1 VGETNARATYIR
13 SQSPMPPRSKVIT
26 MLPVYIRQEV
36 ERRLF
41 ENGFRD
47 YEGLAQWVRGQGY
60 EISDDSL
67 WRFGHALQQQLAAVR
82 FTVGLAR
89 AVNELAEGQEPLLAR
104 ALITVAQ
111 QQALAA
117 LVEKEDVKAGDLN
130 AIANLTRAAIAQQ
143 RWAAEQK
150 TQGER
155 QHQAAAD
162 RNCRLPDETQPSR
175 NALSTIAGLEQGPAG
190 ALTASQEPVGRSDPP
205 GETSRGDERRPPV
218 EHRAP
223 ETGIAL
229 EGSSIA
235 SSDVACAASIQ
246 PVLHLAA
253 PRIAAGLCVSKRPL
267 QNKERFAN
275 KEPVPA
281 SLARSCPRS
290 LDFVRDAHFVRDD
303 ILGLSSRFGSDAKVS
318 SVAKVSSKERAVGDA
333 SGLLGTPSPGGQ
345 RAPTQRDADP

>member
-1 VGETNARATYIR
+1 
-13 SQSPMPPRSKVIT
+13 MPPRSKVIT

-67 WRFGHALQQQLAAVR
+67 WRFGRSLQQQLAALR
-82 FTVGLAR
+82 LTEGLAR
-89 AVNELAEGQEPLLAR
+89 AVNELVEGQEPLLAR

-111 QQALAA
+111 QQALAT

-143 RWAAEQK
+143 RWAAELK
-150 TQGER
+150 AQGER

-162 RNCRLPDETQPSR
+162 RKCRLPDETQPSR

-205 GETSRGDERRPPV
+205 GDTSRGDERRPPV

-223 ETGIAL
+223 ESGITL

-235 SSDVACAASIQ
+235 SSDAALAASIK
-246 PVLHLAA
+246 PSLPLAS
-253 PRIAAGLCVSKRPL
+253 PRIAAGLS
-267 QNKERFAN
+267 A
-275 KEPVPA
+275 A
-281 SLARSCPRS
+281 
-290 LDFVRDAHFVRDD
+290 
-303 ILGLSSRFGSDAKVS
+303 
-318 SVAKVSSKERAVGDA
+318 KERAMAGA
-333 SGLLGTPSPGGQ
+333 NSGLPGTPSPSG
-345 RAPTQRDADP
+345 RRTPTQRDADLRT